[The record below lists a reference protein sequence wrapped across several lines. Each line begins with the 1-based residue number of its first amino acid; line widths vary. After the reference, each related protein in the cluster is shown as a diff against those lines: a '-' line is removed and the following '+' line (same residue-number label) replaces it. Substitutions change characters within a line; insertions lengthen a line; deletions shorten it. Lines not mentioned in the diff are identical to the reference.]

1 MKGGGLGKEKK
12 ETKAGLLLSRQTAGL
27 RLGKVCNAQRYRLEK
42 ETDRQKNNKTK
53 SKQTLKNAT
62 GGIKRTTNIF
72 SLWDRQCRDRSGVTQ
87 SVRECGKPVPLVGKR
102 ALSTLSQIGCTFLNI
117 VQEKKNRRSQNSTKV
132 GEAAREK
139 GPVVLFICFGL
150 EEATVYTQR
159 RHIARQN
166 THFTLFVLFFSN
178 SPNQPTGVDSVTSL
192 QLPHTPQSS
201 AIHIYIFFFVPHHP
215 RLQATII
222 TTAIPL
228 LVPYQNGDH
237 A

>member
-1 MKGGGLGKEKK
+1 MGGGGLGKEKK

-53 SKQTLKNAT
+53 SKQTLKNET

-102 ALSTLSQIGCTFLNI
+102 EY
-117 VQEKKNRRSQNSTKV
+117 QEKKKQKKSKFDKGIIPRRSPIADDLRQST
-132 GEAAREK
+132 AYRSEK
-139 GPVVLFICFGL
+139 LLEKRVQLFCSFALGWKKQLFIHKDDTL
-150 EEATVYTQR
+150 HDKI
-159 RHIARQN
+159 HILP
-166 THFTLFVLFFSN
+166 FSYYFFSN
-178 SPNQPTGVDSVTSL
+178 SPDQPTGVDSVTSL
-192 QLPHTPQSS
+192 QLPHTPQST
-201 AIHIYIFFFVPHHP
+201 
-215 RLQATII
+215 TII

-228 LVPYQNGDH
+228 LVLYQNGDH